1 MLRESL
7 LPFNNSR
14 TLIKSFEKTNAKGG
28 KPLIKTHDKR
38 FLIKEVSK
46 EEKDFLMSIL
56 PKYHQHLRKHPNS
69 LLAKIVGV
77 YSITIGQKEKVYHVL
92 MESLDPLDDAF
103 IRFKYD
109 LKFSTVNRREYKSR
123 HEVNLVRDE
132 LIESNP
138 YLDELFPRKKDLGS
152 LHELPNA
159 TGTVGAGFKKIA
171 SSNGSGSADNKSKE
185 AKKNKSAKSKT
196 RSTESGTTDKKKSNT
211 NSDSDEDDSDE
222 GNGAMEEDEEEDFEN
237 DEKFK
242 QLDYQE

>member
-7 LPFNNSR
+7 LPFNNSK

-46 EEKDFLMSIL
+46 EEKDFLMCIL
-56 PKYHQHLRKHPNS
+56 PKYHQHLQKHPNS

-92 MESLDPLDDAF
+92 MESLDPLDETF

-138 YLDELFPRKKDLGS
+138 YLNELFPRKKDLSS
-152 LHELPNA
+152 LNELPNA
-159 TGTVGAGFKKIA
+159 SGTVGGKKLA
-171 SSNGSGSADNKSKE
+171 SSNSGSGDTKSKE
-185 AKKNKSAKSKT
+185 AKKSKTSKGKT
-196 RSTESGTTDKKKSNT
+196 RSTETGSSDKKKSNT

-222 GNGAMEEDEEEDFEN
+222 DNKNMEEDEEEDFEN

-242 QLDYQE
+242 